1 MEEILNGKCPAIV
14 GVVFDDES
22 LKAIERINELHELEQ
37 SAKFFISIGNLL
49 NIFAGNAVKGAGSSG
64 LTKAISAVPFVK
76 NSDSLSK
83 VKDVSVAIGKGISSD
98 VGQTAWNI
106 TQANW
111 EYYFKSYSALEVIK
125 REQIYRIAT
134 YQAVI
139 HTSDR
144 KQYRFWKAISDGCKL

>member
-1 MEEILNGKCPAIV
+1 MKKCPAIV
-14 GVVFDDES
+14 GVIFDEES
-22 LKAIERINELHELEQ
+22 LKAIDRINELHELEQ

-64 LTKAISAVPFVK
+64 VTKAISAIPLIK
-76 NSDSLSK
+76 NSDTLTTT
-83 VKDVSVAIGKGISSD
+83 KDVSIAIGKGISSD

-125 REQIYRIAT
+125 LEKIYRIAT
-134 YQAVI
+134 YQAAI

>member
-1 MEEILNGKCPAIV
+1 MERCPAIV
-14 GVVFDDES
+14 GVVFDNES
-22 LKAIERINELHELEQ
+22 LNAIDRINELHELER
-37 SAKFFISIGNLL
+37 SAKFFIGIGNLL

-64 LTKAISAVPFVK
+64 VTKAISAIPFVK
-76 NSDSLSK
+76 NSHRLAK
-83 VKDVSVAIGKGISSD
+83 VKDVSVSIGKGVSSD

-111 EYYFKSYSALEVIK
+111 EYYFKSYSALEAIK
-125 REQIYRIAT
+125 REKIYRIST
-134 YQAVI
+134 YQAVM